1 MAILSRYT
9 LETALRVDWENKVN
23 RLKLLSASVLSL
35 ALLSMTGCLEEDDLE
50 NLPAPGPQQEQ
61 PAMPAEP
68 EPELQPIPQPAE
80 PAVEAPSAG
89 YSGDAKSLRQNS
101 GFHVVQVG
109 IAPSRAH
116 ANKLVNKLSA
126 EDIPA
131 YVAEVE
137 NPADYQGTF
146 YRIRV
151 GYFATLSDAESYG
164 KNVLEPLGYAFWVDN
179 RSNDNVGNPGGE
191 TNYYEAQ
198 ESSYES
204 YESQPASSDWG
215 TASQEEPAQDAGWGS
230 AETQEEPAEPA
241 PAQDAGWGSAEPEAA
256 PAEPAAAE
264 PVAAEPVQDEGWGS
278 AEPVPTEPEP
288 TLDVAPTQTEV
299 IPENAPETVED
310 EGWGEPAPPAP
321 ATEEP
326 APATDGTSDGWGA
339 PAAPTEETDGGWGAP
354 AAPEDGAA
362 DGGWSD
368 GGDEWN

>member
-1 MAILSRYT
+1 M
-9 LETALRVDWENKVN
+9 N
-23 RLKLLSASVLSL
+23 RLKLLSASVFSL
-35 ALLSMTGCLEEDDLE
+35 ALLSVTGCLEEDDLE

-80 PAVEAPSAG
+80 PAVKASAEN
-89 YSGDAKSLRQNS
+89 YSGDARALRQNT

-109 IAPSRAH
+109 IAPSRSH
-116 ANKLVNKLSA
+116 ANKLVNKLSG

-151 GYFATLSDAESYG
+151 GYFATLADAESFG

-191 TNYYEAQ
+191 TNYYQSQ

-204 YESQPASSDWG
+204 YEAQPASSDWG
-215 TASQEEPAQDAGWGS
+215 TA
-230 AETQEEPAEPA
+230 TQEAPAEPA
-241 PAQDAGWGSAEPEAA
+241 PAQDDGWGSAETETAPIEPT
-256 PAEPAAAE
+256 PAEPE
-264 PVAAEPVQDEGWGS
+264 PAQDEGWGS

-288 TLDVAPTQTEV
+288 TLDVAPTEAEV

-321 ATEEP
+321 AVEESAPAVEEP
-326 APATDGTSDGWGA
+326 APAVEESAPASDATSDGWGA
-339 PAAPTEETDGGWGAP
+339 PAAPTEKTDGGWGAP
-354 AAPEDGAA
+354 AAPEEGTS